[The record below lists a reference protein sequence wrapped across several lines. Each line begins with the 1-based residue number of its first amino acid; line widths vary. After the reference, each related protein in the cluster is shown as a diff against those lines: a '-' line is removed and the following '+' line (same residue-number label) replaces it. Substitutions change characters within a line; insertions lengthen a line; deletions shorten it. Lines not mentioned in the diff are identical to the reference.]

1 MSEFL
6 ISDNLDAAV
15 IARSVV
21 NFEVSIL
28 SEIESSTGRDLINFK
43 TASTSQIKEHL
54 GRGGL
59 W

>member
-15 IARSVV
+15 IGRSVV